1 MRFLIGVV
9 VGITIS
15 TIGFA
20 EFAKLV
26 DQGVIQFKSALQQHV
41 KLQVD

>member
-1 MRFLIGVV
+1 MRFLLGVA

-15 TIGFA
+15 TIGFSQ
-20 EFAKLV
+20 FAKLV
-26 DQGVIQFKSALQQHV
+26 DNGVAEFKSALQEHV